1 MKSLYQ
7 IVYGWLL
14 HFSPRKDHFNAAMA
28 HLVYGLHNWVLRRCP
43 EDATFKARI
52 LGFDFLL
59 PAGHLLPVYLCENPD
74 QEKPLLDL
82 VSTMQGHGRPEDFVM
97 VDVGANIGDTA
108 IPSALLVPH
117 GTFLCIEGSPGFF
130 QFLKRNVE
138 RAGMSGR
145 FLLRETLCGE
155 AGDLEQ
161 GLAIESNFGSGV
173 VKRGDGGEGPPL
185 ATLDQI
191 LEEAGLQDRVSL
203 IKIDTD
209 GFDYRV
215 LRGGRHCLETRHP
228 VLYFELAPTVLRDQD
243 EDPLGIFPMLREC
256 GYSHFLLYTNF
267 GEFFGVGRLD
277 EPAGMDFLKQAIDYA
292 LRHRR
297 FFYDIVV
304 LEEAH
309 HSLRADLLAAA
320 GNSGARNG

>member
-7 IVYGWLL
+7 LVYGWLL
-14 HFSPRKDHFNAAMA
+14 RFSARKDHFNAAMA
-28 HLVYGLHNWVLRRCP
+28 HLVYGLHNRLLRRCP
-43 EDATFKARI
+43 KDTTVTARI
-52 LGFDFLL
+52 LGFDFVL
-59 PAGHLLPVYLCENPD
+59 PAGHLLPVYLCDHPD

-82 VSTMQGHGRPEDFVM
+82 VATMQGHGPPEAFVM

-108 IPSALLVPH
+108 IPSALRAPR
-117 GTFLCIEGSPGFF
+117 GTFLCIEGSPGYFP
-130 QFLKRNVE
+130 FLKRNVE
-138 RAGMSGR
+138 RAGMSER
-145 FLLRETLCGE
+145 FLLRERLCGE
-155 AGDLEQ
+155 AGDLGQ
-161 GLAIESNFGSGV
+161 GLMIESNFGSGV

-185 ATLDQI
+185 ATLDHI
-191 LEEAGLQDRVSL
+191 LEEAGLLDRVSL

-215 LRGGRHCLETRHP
+215 LRGGRKCLETRHP
-228 VLYFELAPTVLRDQD
+228 VLYFELAPTVLRDQE

-267 GEFFGVGRLD
+267 GEFFGQGRLD
-277 EPAGMDFLKQAIDYA
+277 ETAGMDFLKQAIDYA

-304 LEEAH
+304 LTEDH
-309 HSLRADLLAAA
+309 RDLRADLMAAA
-320 GNSGARNG
+320 PRLDD